1 MALNGTYKWPCIFSL
16 SNSNF
21 LAVPENESD
30 IVFILNWSATQNV
43 VNNTSTINW
52 EVKAQLKGFE
62 YTKRTLTSSNTWGD
76 GATGIVVGNTGSGST
91 WKDFTLSIREVNGA
105 TLATNTIDNLYIETL
120 IGETKTIATGTNIL
134 THNDDGSLEIY
145 FSPNIR
151 VDDTLMPWA
160 TPISGSSE
168 NDGYRFSYSAAYAA
182 LDNIATHAIIY
193 ADEGRKVKDFTDED
207 ASVAI
212 NYAMPSGMSAQI
224 YLSLDGNANT
234 ESTHLETVTGEGTY
248 NYSFSATEQRTLW
261 GILDQG
267 LDNKQVR
274 FFIKSTASDGTVFR
288 EPSNSVNLRIVNYM
302 PTLDPRVVD
311 SNPVSILLTGDS
323 EKLIRYVST
332 AKFTTGAQAKKHYS
346 IATESCT
353 NGGGSPVYGAT
364 GEIPNVASNYF
375 TFSATDNAGRRVQ
388 TGHEIPEEYGYW
400 IPYVKLT
407 CSATPT
413 EMTADGDVAV
423 TISGKYFEGNF
434 STSRPNKMYLSY
446 ELSKNNEEPVSYT
459 RGEITPQVDGSD
471 YSYTFTIT
479 GLEYLSVYDLTVK
492 VSDEILTEGTVAHT
506 ILASTPIFDWGR
518 QDFNFNV
525 PVTIQGGSVPTLL
538 EQGTDYSGWNYRKWS
553 DGLYECWQ
561 RKVIPTM
568 LGNAS
573 SASGWYSSGAI
584 LATNLSYPITFVEM
598 PTVNVSLTPTTNTWA
613 LVVPGSTPGTTE
625 ETGVFQLL
633 ATYSHEFANRDY
645 IFNYQVKG
653 KWK

>member
-1 MALNGTYKWPCIFSL
+1 MANKGTIKTGFTRTGTGYMYST
-16 SNSNF
+16 NYD
-21 LAVPENESD
+21 ESRSYLCSTFFD
-30 IVFILNWSATQNV
+30 WEIKSQDV
-43 VNNTSTINW
+43 VNGSSTIAW
-52 EVKAQLKGFE
+52 KLSVDCS
-62 YTKRTLTSSNTWGD
+62 TLGD
-76 GATGIVVGNTGSGST
+76 YDSEAAYITVGGATGCGS
-91 WKDFTLSIREVNGA
+91 DFGGHHS
-105 TLATNTIDNLYIETL
+105 ETL
-120 IGETKTIATGTNIL
+120 DRIRINVGETKQITSGEFVVAHNSSGNRTLNNFRVSTDIFGVYDAEGVSVAYIDTNTSLASIL
-134 THNDDGSLEIY
+134 V
-145 FSPNIR
+145 NI
-151 VDDTLMPWA
+151 TLD
-160 TPISGSSE
+160 PI
-168 NDGYRFSYSAAYAA
+168 
-182 LDNIATHAIIY
+182 TKHAIITSV
-193 ADEGRKVKDFTDED
+193 ADFTDED
-207 ASVAI
+207 ASVPVS
-212 NYAMPSGMSAQI
+212 YAMPSGMTGQI

-234 ESTHLETVTGEGTY
+234 ESTSLVTVTNAGTY
-248 NYSFSATEQRTLW
+248 NYSFSATEQRALW

-274 FFIKSTASDGTVFR
+274 FFIKSTTSDGTVFR
-288 EPSNSVNLRIVNYM
+288 EPSNWVNLRIVNYM

-311 SNPVSILLTGDS
+311 SNPVSILLTGDE

-332 AKFTTGAQAKKHYS
+332 AKFTTGADAKKHYE

-353 NGGGSPVYGAT
+353 NGGGNPVYGAT
-364 GEIPNVASNYF
+364 GEIPNVNSNYF

-388 TGHEIPEEYGYW
+388 TGLEVPEEYGYW

-446 ELSKNNEEPVSYT
+446 ELSKNNEDPVSYT

-525 PVTIQGGSVPTLL
+525 PVTITDGEVTGSVPSIV
-538 EQGTDYSGWNYRKWS
+538 EQGTHYSGWNYRKWS

-568 LGNAS
+568 IGNDS

-613 LVVPGSTPGTTE
+613 LIVPGSTPGTTE
-625 ETGVFQLL
+625 ETGIYQLL